1 MTQITDDMRSI
12 SRLFG
17 DALDNLSKLI
27 RTEVQLARA
36 EVTEKASKAAIGA
49 GMLFGAMLLLIPAL
63 VLFLMALAAWLIS
76 LGFSPVTAHFLSGCV
91 ALVVSGILAY
101 VGYERLKPSSL
112 APRETIRGSSGTSRP
127 QRRWHRD
134 QFNNAQLPR

>member
-1 MTQITDDMRSI
+1 MTQITEDIGSI

-36 EVTEKASKAAIGA
+36 ELTEKASKAAIGA

-63 VLFLMALAAWLIS
+63 VLFLIALAAWLIS
-76 LGFSPVTAHFLSGCV
+76 LGLSPVTAHFLSGCV

-101 VGYERLKPSSL
+101 VGFERLKPSSL
-112 APRETIRGSSGTSRP
+112 APRETLREVKLDIAAAKEMAS
-127 QRRWHRD
+127 
-134 QFNNAQLPR
+134 

>member
-1 MTQITDDMRSI
+1 MTQITEDVRSI

-36 EVTEKASKAAIGA
+36 ELTEKASKAAIGA

-63 VLFLMALAAWLIS
+63 VLFLMALAVWLTS
-76 LGFSPVTAHFLSGCV
+76 LGLSPVTAHLLSGCV
-91 ALVVSGILAY
+91 ALVVSAILAF
-101 VGYERLKPSSL
+101 VGLERLKPSSL
-112 APRETIRGSSGTSRP
+112 APRETIREVK
-127 QRRWHRD
+127 RD
-134 QFNNAQLPR
+134 IAAAKEMAS

>member
-76 LGFSPVTAHFLSGCV
+76 LGLSPVTAHFLSGCV
-91 ALVVSGILAY
+91 ALAISGIMAY
-101 VGYERLKPSSL
+101 LGYERLKPSSL
-112 APRETIRGSSGTSRP
+112 TPRETIREVK
-127 QRRWHRD
+127 RD
-134 QFNNAQLPR
+134 IAAAKEMAS

>member
-63 VLFLMALAAWLIS
+63 VLFLIALAAWLTS
-76 LGFSPVTAHFLSGCV
+76 LGLSPVTAHFLSGCV
-91 ALVVSGILAY
+91 ALLVSGVLAF
-101 VGYERLKPSSL
+101 VGLARLKPSSL
-112 APRETIRGSSGTSRP
+112 APRETIREIK
-127 QRRWHRD
+127 RD
-134 QFNNAQLPR
+134 IAAEKEMAL

>member
-1 MTQITDDMRSI
+1 MRSI

-36 EVTEKASKAAIGA
+36 ELTEKASKAAIGA

-76 LGFSPVTAHFLSGCV
+76 LGLSPVTAHFLSGCV
-91 ALVVSGILAY
+91 ALVVSGVLAY

-112 APRETIRGSSGTSRP
+112 TPRETIREVK
-127 QRRWHRD
+127 RD
-134 QFNNAQLPR
+134 IAAAKEMAS

>member
-36 EVTEKASKAAIGA
+36 EKASKAAIGA

-91 ALVVSGILAY
+91 ALVFSGILAY

-112 APRETIRGSSGTSRP
+112 TPRETIREVK
-127 QRRWHRD
+127 RD
-134 QFNNAQLPR
+134 IAAAKEMAS

>member
-76 LGFSPVTAHFLSGCV
+76 LGLSPVTAHFLSGCV
-91 ALVVSGILAY
+91 ALVISGIMAY
-101 VGYERLKPSSL
+101 LGYERLKPSSL
-112 APRETIRGSSGTSRP
+112 TPRETIREVK
-127 QRRWHRD
+127 RD
-134 QFNNAQLPR
+134 IAAAKEMAS

>member
-76 LGFSPVTAHFLSGCV
+76 LGFSLVTAHFLSGCV
-91 ALVVSGILAY
+91 ALVFSGILAY

-112 APRETIRGSSGTSRP
+112 TPRETIREVK
-127 QRRWHRD
+127 RD
-134 QFNNAQLPR
+134 IAAAKEMAS